1 MKFKQIFWQIIA
13 GLFFLGSLTA
23 LILLSPQGL
32 LQKVNWLG
40 SSVCHQLP
48 QHSFHLDGVQFP
60 LCSRCTGTYLSA
72 FIGLIYFGLK
82 GKRSAVPKKSLL
94 ISFILFFLFWAVDG
108 INSFSKDVLDHILF
122 YEPNNLMRYFS
133 GVGMGMVFALVIMT
147 IFNMVSWEKR
157 SAGALVDSWKEL
169 GLLLL
174 FESILLLF
182 PFNKNLVIFYLA
194 GIISTLTVLILIG
207 LLYSILIII
216 VFHQEGRYRDWKD
229 LFVPLA
235 FGFAIAF
242 LQVILM
248 VNLRIQYADFT
259 IFPV

>member
-13 GLFFLGSLTA
+13 GLFFLGSLIT
-23 LILLSPQGL
+23 LLFFSPQGL
-32 LQKVNWLG
+32 LQKINWLG
-40 SSVCHQLP
+40 SSVCHQLS
-48 QHSFHLDGVQFP
+48 QHSFQLDGVQFP

-72 FIGLIYFGLK
+72 FIGLIYLGLK
-82 GKRSAVPKKSLL
+82 GKRFAVPKKNILFL
-94 ISFILFFLFWAVDG
+94 FILFFLFWAIDG
-108 INSFSKDVLDHILF
+108 INSFSRDVFNHTLL
-122 YEPNNLMRYFS
+122 YTPSNLLRFFS
-133 GVGMGMVFALVIMT
+133 GIGMGMVFSLVIMT

-157 SAGALVDSWKEL
+157 AAGALVDSWKEL

-174 FESILLLF
+174 CESILLLF
-182 PFNKNLVIFYLA
+182 PFNKNMVVFNLA

-207 LLYSILIII
+207 VLYSILIII
-216 VFHQEGRYRDWKD
+216 IFHREGRYRDWKD

-235 FGFAIAF
+235 FGFGMAF

-248 VNLRIQYADFT
+248 VNLRTQYADFV